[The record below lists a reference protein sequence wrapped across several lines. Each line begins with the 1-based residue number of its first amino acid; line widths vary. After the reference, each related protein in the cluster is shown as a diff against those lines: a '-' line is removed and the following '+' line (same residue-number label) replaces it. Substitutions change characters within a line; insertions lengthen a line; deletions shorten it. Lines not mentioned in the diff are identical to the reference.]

1 MTQER
6 IKIGIIGANP
16 NVGWAGR
23 AHFPALLNLPE
34 FEVAA
39 LCTSRPESAKSA
51 AEYYGVPNYFHDFR
65 EMVLQPD
72 LDVISVSVRVTL
84 HHEMVLAALAAGKH
98 VFCEWPLGR
107 NLAEA
112 EEMAS
117 AARGRNLRTMVG
129 LQAQGDPVL
138 LRLKQLLQEGYVG
151 QVLSCNMTL
160 FTEGR
165 IHLESADVWEAEY
178 ANGASA
184 LTIGGGHTLD
194 ALAFC
199 VAEFDEISAQVST
212 ELKHRYVSDTNTYVP
227 VTSPDHILIG
237 GKLANGAAV
246 SATVA
251 YVPWH
256 TSGWRIEVYGSEGTL
271 RAISDS
277 YPQIVKPRL
286 FGARKDDTELKEI
299 TIPDELIWIPDE
311 VPQGPGYNVAQ
322 IFRKM
327 GEGVRDSQD
336 VQPDFDRALQIH
348 RLIHTIEESSRTGK
362 RLKLQ

>member
-1 MTQER
+1 MTTDK

-16 NVGWAGR
+16 NIGWAGR

-51 AEYYGVPNYFHDFR
+51 AEHYGVSNYFHDFR
-65 EMVLQPD
+65 EMVQQPD

-98 VFCEWPLGR
+98 VFSEWPLGV

-112 EEMAS
+112 EEMAA
-117 AARGRNLRTMVG
+117 AARTSNVHTMVG

-138 LRLKQLLQEGYVG
+138 LRLKQLLAEGYVG
-151 QVLSCNMTL
+151 QILSCNMAL

-165 IHLESADVWEAEY
+165 IHLESADIWEAEY

-199 VAEFDEISAQVST
+199 VADFEEISAQVTT
-212 ELKHRYVSDTNTYVP
+212 ELKHRYVSDTQTYVP
-227 VTSPDHILIG
+227 VTSPDHIIIG
-237 GKLANGAAV
+237 GKLTNGAAV

-256 TSGWRIEVYGSEGTL
+256 TSGWKMEIYGSEGTL
-271 RAISDS
+271 VATSDS

-286 FGARKDDTELKEI
+286 FGARKDDSGLQELP
-299 TIPDELIWIPDE
+299 IPHDLIWIPPE
-311 VPQGPGYNVAQ
+311 VPHGPGYNVAQ

-327 GEGVRDSQD
+327 GEGIRSGTPA
-336 VQPDFDRALQIH
+336 QPDFDRALQIH
-348 RLIHTIEESSRTGK
+348 RLIHTIEESSRTGQ
-362 RLKLQ
+362 RLKVQ

>member
-1 MTQER
+1 MPQEQIR
-6 IKIGIIGANP
+6 VGIIGANP
-16 NVGWAGR
+16 QVGWASR

-34 FEVAA
+34 FHLSA
-39 LCTSRPESAKSA
+39 LCTSRPESAKVA
-51 AEYYGVPNYFHDFR
+51 AEHYGVPRAFHDFH
-65 EMVLQPD
+65 EMIQQPD
-72 LDVISVSVRVTL
+72 LDLISVSVRVTL
-84 HHEMVLAALAAGKH
+84 HHEMVMAALAAGKH

-112 EEMAS
+112 KEMAG
-117 AARGRNLRTMVG
+117 AALGQNLRSMVG

-138 LRLKQLLQEGYVG
+138 LRLKELLQEGFIG
-151 QVLSCNMTL
+151 HTLSCTMSL

-178 ANGASA
+178 SNGASA

-199 VAEFDEISAQVST
+199 VADFEEITAHVST
-212 ELKHRYVSDTNTYVP
+212 QLNRRYVSDTQTYVP

-237 GKLANGAAV
+237 GKLSNGAAV

-256 TSGWRIEVYGSEGTL
+256 TSGWRMEVYGSEGTL
-271 RAISDS
+271 VATSES

-286 FGARKDDTELKEI
+286 FGARKNETSLQELS
-299 TIPDELIWIPDE
+299 IPDTLTWVPSQ
-311 VPQGPGYNVAQ
+311 VPQGPGFNVAQ
-322 IFRKM
+322 LFRRL
-327 GEGVRDSQD
+327 GQAIRSGQD
-336 VQPDFDRALQIH
+336 VQPDLQRALKIH
-348 RLIHTIEESSRTGK
+348 RLIETIEESSRTGK
-362 RLKLQ
+362 RLKVE

>member
-1 MTQER
+1 MTTDK
-6 IKIGIIGANP
+6 INIGIIGANP

-34 FEVAA
+34 FNIAA

-51 AEYYGVPNYFHDFR
+51 AEYYGVPNHFHDFH
-65 EMVLQPD
+65 EMVQQPD

-84 HHEMVLAALAAGKH
+84 HHEMVLAALSAGKH

-107 NLAEA
+107 NLPEA
-112 EEMAS
+112 EEIAS
-117 AARGRNLRTMVG
+117 AARGRNLHTMVG

-165 IHLESADVWEAEY
+165 IHLESADIWEAEY

-199 VAEFDEISAQVST
+199 VADFDEISAQVTT
-212 ELKHRYVSDTNTYVP
+212 ELKHRYVSDTQTYVP

-237 GKLANGAAV
+237 GKLTNGAAV

-256 TSGWRIEVYGSEGTL
+256 TSGWRMEVYGSEGTL
-271 RAISDS
+271 VSTSDS

-286 FGARKDDTELKEI
+286 FGARKDDNGLKELP
-299 TIPDELIWIPDE
+299 IPENLVWIPSE

-327 GEGVRDSQD
+327 GEGIRSDKPA
-336 VQPDFDRALQIH
+336 QPDFQRALQIH
-348 RLIHTIEESSRTGK
+348 RLIATIEESSRTGQ

>member
-1 MTQER
+1 MTTN
-6 IKIGIIGANP
+6 KINVGIIGANP

-34 FEVAA
+34 FNVAA

-51 AEYYGVPNYFHDFR
+51 AEYYNVLNYYHDFR
-65 EMVLQPD
+65 EMINQPD
-72 LDVISVSVRVTL
+72 LDLISVSVRVTL
-84 HHEMVLAALAAGKH
+84 HREMVLAALASGKH

-107 NLAEA
+107 NLDEA
-112 EEMAS
+112 EEMVS
-117 AARGRNLRTMVG
+117 AARSLNQRTMIG

-151 QVLSCNMTL
+151 QILSCNMNL

-165 IHLESADVWEAEY
+165 IHLESADTWEAEY

-199 VAEFDEISAQVST
+199 VADFHEISAQVST

-227 VTSPDHILIG
+227 VTSPDHIFIN

-246 SATVA
+246 SAAVA

-256 TSGWRIEVYGSEGTL
+256 TGGWRMEIYGSEGTL

-286 FGARKDDTELKEI
+286 FGARKNDTDLQELP
-299 TIPDELIWIPDE
+299 IPDNLTWIPPE
-311 VPQGPGYNVAQ
+311 VPEGPGCNVAQ
-322 IFRKM
+322 IFRRM
-327 GEGVRDSQD
+327 AEGIRAGHNID
-336 VQPDFDRALQIH
+336 PDFNRALKIH
-348 RLIHTIEESSRTGK
+348 RLIHTIEEASRTGQ
-362 RLKLQ
+362 RLKLP

>member
-1 MTQER
+1 MTTDKIR
-6 IKIGIIGANP
+6 IGVIGANP

-34 FEVAA
+34 FEIAA

-51 AEYYGVPNYFHDFR
+51 AEYYGVPNYFHDYR
-65 EMVLQPD
+65 EMINRPD

-98 VFCEWPLGR
+98 VFSEWPLGR

-112 EEMAS
+112 EDMAS
-117 AARGRNLRTMVG
+117 AARGKNLRTMIG
-129 LQAQGDPVL
+129 LQAQGEPVL
-138 LRLKQLLQEGYVG
+138 LRLKELLREGYVG
-151 QVLSCNMTL
+151 QVLSCNMFL

-165 IHLESADVWEAEY
+165 IHLESADIWEAEY

-199 VAEFDEISAQVST
+199 VADFDEISAQVTT
-212 ELKHRYVSDTNTYVP
+212 ELKHRYVSDTKTYVP
-227 VTSPDHILIG
+227 VTSPDHIIIG

-246 SATVA
+246 SATIA

-256 TSGWRIEVYGSEGTL
+256 TSGWKLEIYGSEGTL
-271 RAISDS
+271 VSTSDS
-277 YPQIVKPRL
+277 YPQIFKPRL
-286 FGARKDDTELKEI
+286 FGARKDETALQELP
-299 TIPDELIWIPDE
+299 IPDRLVRIPAE
-311 VPQGPGYNVAQ
+311 VPDGPGYNVAQ
-322 IFRKM
+322 LFRQM
-327 GEGVRDSQD
+327 GEGIRNGAE
-336 VQPDFDRALQIH
+336 VQPDFERALKIH
-348 RLIHTIEESSRTGK
+348 RLLHTIEESSRTGQ
-362 RLKLQ
+362 RLKVT

>member
-1 MTQER
+1 MTTDK

-34 FEVAA
+34 FDVAA

-51 AEYYGVPNYFHDFR
+51 ADYYGVPNYFHDFR
-65 EMVLQPD
+65 EMVQQPD

-107 NLAEA
+107 NLDEA
-112 EEMAS
+112 EEMVS
-117 AARGRNLRTMVG
+117 AARGLDQRTMIG

-138 LRLKQLLQEGYVG
+138 LRLKQLLREGYVG
-151 QVLSCNMTL
+151 QILSCSMNL

-165 IHLESADVWEAEY
+165 IHLESADTWEAEY
-178 ANGASA
+178 TNGASA

-199 VAEFDEISAQVST
+199 VADFDEISAQVTT

-227 VTSPDHILIG
+227 VTSPDHIIIG

-256 TSGWRIEVYGSEGTL
+256 TSGWRMEVYGSEGTL

-286 FGARKDDTELKEI
+286 FGARKDDSELKEI
-299 TIPDELIWIPDE
+299 PIPDDLIWIPPE

-322 IFRKM
+322 IFRRM
-327 GEGVRDSQD
+327 GEGIRAGHNID
-336 VQPDFDRALQIH
+336 PDFQRALKIH
-348 RLIHTIEESSRTGK
+348 RLIHTIEESSRTGQ
-362 RLKLQ
+362 RLKVT

>member
-1 MTQER
+1 MTTDKIR
-6 IKIGIIGANP
+6 IGVIGANP

-34 FEVAA
+34 FQIAA
-39 LCTSRPESAKSA
+39 LCTSRPESAKAA
-51 AEYYGVPNYFHDFR
+51 AEYYGVPTYFHDFR
-65 EMVLQPD
+65 EMVQQPD

-84 HHEMVLAALAAGKH
+84 HHEMVLAALAADKH

-117 AARGRNLRTMVG
+117 AARGKNLNTMVG

-138 LRLKQLLQEGYVG
+138 NRLKQLLQEGYVG

-199 VAEFDEISAQVST
+199 VADFEEISAQVST
-212 ELKHRYVSDTNTYVP
+212 ELKHRYVSDTQTYVP
-227 VTSPDHILIG
+227 VTSPDHIIIG

-256 TSGWRIEVYGSEGTL
+256 TSGWKMEVYGSKGTL
-271 RAISDS
+271 VSTSDS

-286 FGARKDDTELKEI
+286 FGARKDDSGLKGLS
-299 TIPDELIWIPDE
+299 IPDELTRIPPE
-311 VPQGPGYNVAQ
+311 VPQGPGFNVAQ
-322 IFRKM
+322 LFRRM
-327 GEGVRDSQD
+327 GEGFRSNQPA
-336 VQPDFDRALQIH
+336 QPDFDRGLQIH

-362 RLKLQ
+362 RLKVQ

>member
-1 MTQER
+1 MTTDK

-34 FEVAA
+34 FNVAA
-39 LCTSRPESAKSA
+39 LCTSKPESAKA
-51 AEYYGVPNYFHDFR
+51 AADYYGVPRAFHDFR
-65 EMVLQPD
+65 EMVQQPD

-84 HHEMVLAALAAGKH
+84 HREMVMAALAAGKH
-98 VFCEWPLGR
+98 VFSEWPLGR

-117 AARGRNLRTMVG
+117 AAGGQNVHTMVG

-138 LRLKQLLQEGYVG
+138 LRLKELLQEGYVG
-151 QVLSCNMTL
+151 QILSCNMTL

-178 ANGASA
+178 SNGASA

-199 VAEFDEISAQVST
+199 VGDFDEISAQVST
-212 ELKHRYVSDTNTYVP
+212 ELNHRYVSDTQTYIP

-237 GKLANGAAV
+237 GKLTNGAAV
-246 SATVA
+246 SATIA

-256 TSGWRIEVYGSEGTL
+256 TSGWRMEIYGSEGTL
-271 RAISDS
+271 VSTSDS
-277 YPQIVKPRL
+277 YPQIAKPRL
-286 FGARKDDTELKEI
+286 FGARKDESALQKLP
-299 TIPDELIWIPDE
+299 IPDRLTWIPSD
-311 VPQGPGYNVAQ
+311 VPQGPGFNVAQ
-322 IFRKM
+322 IFRRM
-327 GEGVRDSQD
+327 GEGIRSGQAA
-336 VQPDFDRALQIH
+336 QPDFDRALKIH
-348 RLIHTIEESSRTGK
+348 RLLATIEESSRTGQ
-362 RLKLQ
+362 RLKVQ